1 MFSSL
6 AANQGTG
13 LDTVH
18 GSMANLLREPF
29 ISSSRFSKNRCVH
42 SSRIRFGTTEP
53 LRCTDGQT
61 KEKRGYR
68 TRNISDVSQNFLN
81 NVKSMRLGRK
91 RGGFAEREEVCLP
104 TDS

>member
-29 ISSSRFSKNRCVH
+29 ISSSRFSRNCCVH
-42 SSRIRFGTTEP
+42 SSRIRFGTTES

-61 KEKRGYR
+61 REKNAVIGHVTSPMFPR
-68 TRNISDVSQNFLN
+68 IF
-81 NVKSMRLGRK
+81 
-91 RGGFAEREEVCLP
+91 
-104 TDS
+104 